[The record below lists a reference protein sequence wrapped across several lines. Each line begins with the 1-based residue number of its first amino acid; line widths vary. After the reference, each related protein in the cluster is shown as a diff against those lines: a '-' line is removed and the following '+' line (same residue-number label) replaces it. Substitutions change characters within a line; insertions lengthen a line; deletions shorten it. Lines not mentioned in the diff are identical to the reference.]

1 MLADFI
7 SQGDLVRF
15 CHKNSYPP
23 FFLDKLISHVIHNNV
38 RLLLFSKYKT
48 SSYLS
53 NCWQLICLLGNL
65 RYPYIMLFILEIF
78 CAATAVISIYIYGN
92 QSWYAPLVG
101 LFSQIFWV
109 TWAFAGG
116 HYPMLL
122 LYAAMILT
130 HIRNLKKMKTTRKLK
145 QKLYLKK

>member
-53 NCWQLICLLGNL
+53 NC
-65 RYPYIMLFILEIF
+65 
-78 CAATAVISIYIYGN
+78 
-92 QSWYAPLVG
+92 
-101 LFSQIFWV
+101 
-109 TWAFAGG
+109 
-116 HYPMLL
+116 
-122 LYAAMILT
+122 
-130 HIRNLKKMKTTRKLK
+130 
-145 QKLYLKK
+145 